1 MRLFKYLAALA
12 CIFSLLACSNIGSNL
27 PWNSSQNFD
36 ESNQSIAELLG
47 DMPIPNGA
55 QIQNENTLIIGKGV
69 GWVGRVNLSAM
80 QSSNEVYSFFLAD
93 FPKAGWSVISATKS
107 KTSIMVATKD
117 DRTCTVEVSDGPF
130 AGPKTVISIT
140 SSPKNAPVSTKAK

>member
-1 MRLFKYLAALA
+1 MRLFKQLSVLA
-12 CIFSLLACSNIGSNL
+12 CIFLFLACSSIGSNL
-27 PWNSSQNFD
+27 PWKPSQNFD
-36 ESNQSIAELLG
+36 ESNQSIADLLG
-47 DMPIPNGA
+47 DMPVPNGA

-69 GWVGRVNLSAM
+69 GWVGRANLSAM
-80 QSSNEVYSFFLAD
+80 QSSNEVYSFFLAE

-130 AGPKTVISIT
+130 TGPKTVISIT
-140 SSPKNAPVSTKAK
+140 SSPKNAPIKTKAK